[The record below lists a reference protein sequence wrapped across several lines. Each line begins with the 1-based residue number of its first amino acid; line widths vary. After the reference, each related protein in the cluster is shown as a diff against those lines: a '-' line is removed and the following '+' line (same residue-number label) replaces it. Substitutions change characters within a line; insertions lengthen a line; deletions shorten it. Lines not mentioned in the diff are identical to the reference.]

1 MTGLASFNLMQW
13 IDDNRNL
20 LRPPVLNQTI
30 FKDSDFIVQI
40 VGGPNVRTD
49 YHDDPY
55 EEFFYQL
62 KGNMVL
68 KVIEDGAMKDVPIN
82 EGGVLLLPAHVPH
95 SPQRPDPESI
105 GLVVERSRPD
115 SVMDAFE
122 WYCDNCNALIWRR
135 DIQLKSI
142 VADLPPVF
150 EEYYGTVAN
159 GNCTACG
166 HPHPQKIS
174 ISGQDGI

>member
-1 MTGLASFNLMQW
+1 MPLASFNLMKW
-13 IDDNRNL
+13 VAENRHL

-30 FKDSDFIVQI
+30 FKDSDFIVQV

-68 KVIEDGAMKDVPIN
+68 KVVEDGKLKDVPID
-82 EGGVLLLPAHVPH
+82 EGSVLLLPPHVPH
-95 SPQRPDPESI
+95 SPQRPEPESI
-105 GLVVERSRPD
+105 GLVVERTRSAG
-115 SVMDAFE
+115 VLDAFE
-122 WYCDNCNALIWRR
+122 WYCGRCATRIWRR
-135 DIQLKSI
+135 EVQVRSI

-150 EEYYGTVAN
+150 EEYYGTVSR
-159 GNCTACG
+159 GTCPNCGA
-166 HPHPQKIS
+166 PNPKRIS
-174 ISGQDGI
+174 VA

>member
-1 MTGLASFNLMQW
+1 MALASFNLDKW
-13 IDDNRNL
+13 IDENRHL

-30 FKDSDFIVQI
+30 FAADDLIVMI

-68 KVIEDGAMKDVPIN
+68 KVVEDGELRDVPID
-82 EGGVLLLPAHVPH
+82 EGNIFLLPPHVPH

-105 GLVVERSRPD
+105 GLVVERIRPEG
-115 SVMDAFE
+115 VEDAFE
-122 WYCDNCNALIWRR
+122 WYCENCSTRIWRR
-135 DIQLKSI
+135 EVRVDNI
-142 VADLPPVF
+142 VTDLPPVF
-150 EEYYGTVAN
+150 DEYYGSVAE
-159 GNCTACG
+159 GNCAKCG
-166 HPHPQKIS
+166 HPHPKKIS
-174 ISGQDGI
+174 AA

>member
-1 MTGLASFNLMQW
+1 MKLASFNLMKW
-13 IDDNRNL
+13 VAENRHL
-20 LRPPVLNQTI
+20 LRPPVLNRTI

-68 KVIEDGAMKDVPIN
+68 KVVEDGKLRDVPID
-82 EGGVLLLPAHVPH
+82 EGGVLLLPPHVPH

-105 GLVVERSRPD
+105 GLVVERSRPAG
-115 SVMDAFE
+115 VLDAFE
-122 WYCDNCNALIWRR
+122 WYCGRCATRIWRR
-135 DIQLKSI
+135 EVQVRSI

-150 EEYYGTVAN
+150 EEYYGTVA
-159 GNCTACG
+159 GGACPNCGA
-166 HPHPQKIS
+166 PNPKKIS
-174 ISGQDGI
+174 VR

>member
-1 MTGLASFNLMQW
+1 MALASFNLMKW
-13 IDDNRNL
+13 VSENRHL

-68 KVIEDGAMKDVPIN
+68 KVVEDGRLKDIPID
-82 EGGVLLLPAHVPH
+82 EGGVLLLPPHMRH

-105 GLVVERSRPD
+105 GLVVERTRPAG
-115 SVMDAFE
+115 VLDAFE
-122 WYCDNCNALIWRR
+122 WYCGNCASRVWRR
-135 DIQLKSI
+135 EVHVRSI
-142 VADLPPVF
+142 VTDLPPVF
-150 EEYYGTVAN
+150 EEYYGTVA
-159 GNCTACG
+159 GGTCRNCGA
-166 HPHPQKIS
+166 PNPKKIS
-174 ISGQDGI
+174 AA